1 MSLASLRPQE
11 PTDLTHLSTVLR
23 KQNARKAAL
32 PTELPEPILIAV
44 ARDLRSLEDPD
55 EDAEGGQTSLAAPM
69 MLVLSILL
77 GSKASATGMS
87 IGERAMFDSLKSYQ
101 WAVEREIVTRLTG
114 IGGSDDMDVLL
125 TRLAEI
131 TSDDSSGTP
140 VVA

>member
-1 MSLASLRPQE
+1 MTLTSLRPLK

-32 PTELPEPILIAV
+32 PTELPEPILISV

-55 EDAEGGQTSLAAPM
+55 EDDDGDRASLAAPM
-69 MLVLSILL
+69 MLVLTILL
-77 GSKASATGMS
+77 GSKGQNAMP

-114 IGGSDDMDVLL
+114 IGGRDDMDILL
-125 TRLAEI
+125 RRLGQI
-131 TSDDSSGTP
+131 TSDDSPGKP
-140 VVA
+140 VIA